1 MHSAIEAVILAGGKG
16 SRMQGQDKGLVDYQ
30 GKPLIA
36 HVLQCLQQQQ
46 MPVQQIRINANRHLD
61 QYASYG
67 YPVIQDQMADFQG
80 PLAGMQAGL
89 SACQSELCLFVP
101 CDTPFLPDDLSL
113 RLWQA
118 LQAPASN
125 SGLAK
130 QTGIDIAIARSQ
142 QVHPVICLMRV
153 SLLASLQQALAQGQR
168 KVLQWQQQQAHCMVD
183 FAVDGAQQDERILR
197 NFNHPQ
203 DLLR

>member
-16 SRMQGQDKGLVDYQ
+16 SRMQGQDKGLLDYQ

-46 MPVQQIRINANRHLD
+46 MPVQQIRINANRHLA

-101 CDTPFLPDDLSL
+101 CDTPFLPADLSL
-113 RLWQA
+113 RMWQA
-118 LQAPASN
+118 LQTAPA
-125 SGLAK
+125 
-130 QTGIDIAIARSQ
+130 QTKIDIAIARSQ

>member
-46 MPVQQIRINANRHLD
+46 MPVQQIRINANRHLA
-61 QYASYG
+61 QYAGYG

-101 CDTPFLPDDLSL
+101 CDTPFLPADLSL
-113 RLWQA
+113 RLWQT
-118 LQAPASN
+118 LQTAPA
-125 SGLAK
+125 
-130 QTGIDIAIARSQ
+130 QTKIDIAIARSQ

>member
-30 GKPLIA
+30 GKPLIV

-46 MPVQQIRINANRHLD
+46 MPVQQIRINANRHLA
-61 QYASYG
+61 QYAGYG

-101 CDTPFLPDDLSL
+101 CDTPFLPADLSL
-113 RLWQA
+113 RMWQA
-118 LQAPASN
+118 LQTAPA
-125 SGLAK
+125 
-130 QTGIDIAIARSQ
+130 QTKIDIAIARSQ